1 MACVVAATIWYLTR
15 DSRIATRP
23 TASSGTHSQE
33 NTLHDAGVRQLGL
46 VVQPLSTVV
55 MDKHKLGNSQ
65 GVIVSEVIPNTP
77 GTEAG
82 LRVGDVILVL
92 GNHPVTSVADL
103 DQAVSVLKP
112 GTRKPIEVVRDGFRM
127 TLHLKFNGS
136 RGATVSP

>member
-1 MACVVAATIWYLTR
+1 
-15 DSRIATRP
+15 
-23 TASSGTHSQE
+23 
-33 NTLHDAGVRQLGL
+33 
-46 VVQPLSTVV
+46 

-65 GVIVSEVIPNTP
+65 GVIISEVIPNTP

-92 GNHPVTSVADL
+92 GNHPVLSVTDL

-127 TLHLKFNGS
+127 TLHLKLNGS
-136 RGATVSP
+136 RESLVTP